1 MSKRKSISKTMRFE
15 IFKRD
20 SFTCQYCGR
29 MAPDV
34 VLEVDHIHPV
44 SKGGDNDILNLVT
57 SCMDCNRGKGARKLT
72 QNGEIKKQQEQLK
85 ELNEKR
91 QQLEMMVEWKNELL
105 KFEQQQVE
113 KIKELIE
120 EIIDKNIRL
129 SVRGYDTINKLIKK
143 YDFALVY
150 DATKVAFTEYYGVE
164 EMSISDTFGYV
175 SRIAYNMD
183 KDKNEPMT
191 YRRNYVKKTVK
202 NRFEKYNERL
212 LNYVVFNYIT
222 DEDSFNEMYAI
233 ACDSDDWEIFLD
245 TVIDV
250 FRTED

>member
-34 VLEVDHIHPV
+34 ILEVDHIHPV

-57 SCMDCNRGKGARKLT
+57 SCIDCNRGKGARKLT
-72 QNGEIKKQQEQLK
+72 QNSEIKKQQDQLR

-105 KFEQQQVE
+105 KFEKQQVE

-120 EIIDKNIRL
+120 EIIGKNIAL
-129 SVRGYDTINKLIKK
+129 YGRGYDTISKLIKK

-150 DATKVAFTEYYGVE
+150 DATKVAFTEYYDLE
-164 EMSISDTFGYV
+164 KISISETFGYI

-183 KDKNEPMT
+183 KDKREPLA
-191 YRRNYVKKTVK
+191 YKRNYVKKTVK
-202 NRFEKYNERL
+202 NRFEEINEKV
-212 LNYVVFNYIT
+212 LNFIVSNYIA
-222 DEDSFNEMYAI
+222 DEDSFNKMYAI
-233 ACDSDDWEIFLD
+233 ACDSDDWDIFLD
-245 TVIDV
+245 TVNDV